1 MTDDDNLN
9 RLSELN
15 RPVILEAAE
24 IETVP
29 TTAADVESAGRSCMA
44 IVVILALIVVV
55 LALWL
60 ALRSIG
66 VGT

>member
-1 MTDDDNLN
+1 MTNDEDLDGSTEHS
-9 RLSELN
+9 RS
-15 RPVILEAAE
+15 VIPEVTDL
-24 IETVP
+24 ETVP

-44 IVVILALIVVV
+44 IVVILGLIVLV

-66 VGT
+66 FEA